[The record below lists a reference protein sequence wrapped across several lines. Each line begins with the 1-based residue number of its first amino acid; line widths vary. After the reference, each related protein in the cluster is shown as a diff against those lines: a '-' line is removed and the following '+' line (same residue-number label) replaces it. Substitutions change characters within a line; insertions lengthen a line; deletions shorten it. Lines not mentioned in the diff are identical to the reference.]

1 MDESIAEPL
10 RRYEDAESY
19 WSVTRENGRD
29 DIRFAN
35 GEQWPAGIQATRN
48 REGRPCLTINHQP
61 KFIRQVVN
69 DSRQNQPQIK
79 CRPVDSM
86 ADIQVAEIYDGI
98 IRHIESTSDSD
109 VSYDNAMASAVGFG
123 WGFFRIDIDYAE
135 NDAFDLD
142 INFKPII
149 NPLAVVFDPLTQAAD
164 SSDWR
169 YAFITDELSK
179 TEFEDSY
186 PGAQAVPFEGGD
198 TLQESWFSEN
208 TVRVAEYFTREEIT
222 KTIYRMTDGQILDD
236 DLLSREDIRVPLEL
250 AGIVPEASRETRSY
264 RVVHRVMSGA
274 EELDKKVWAGTYIP
288 IVPVYGEEVNI
299 EGKRLFYSLI
309 HHGKDSQRN
318 FNYWRSAG
326 AELIALA
333 PKTPWVGPEGF
344 VTSDPRKAEKWASA
358 NQESHAYLEHANGKP
373 PVRTQFAGVPAGVLT
388 EANMAADD
396 MREIIGMN
404 NASVGVPNVREES
417 GIALKQ
423 RRIEA
428 DTGVAHFHDNLKR
441 AVRCAGRI
449 VVDLIPKVYSSAR
462 VMRILGVDGK
472 QDLIPVNQDI
482 QMPPT
487 EEAPQGSIIKY
498 DLTVGKYDV
507 VVEAGPSYTTKREE
521 AAEILTTAVRAAPEL
536 APILLPQLVK
546 MTDLPDGQ
554 KVTEMLATLMPPD
567 ARAIFDGTPP
577 PQPDQEQGLP
587 PEVMME
593 QAKAM
598 TDMELSRQ
606 KAEQDFQLEQQKAQN
621 KREIEQTQAIADIQV
636 DRQKAEATMQI
647 EREKAVLDAELARE
661 KARLE
666 IELDLLKKPGPMPEL
681 PTEIV

>member
-1 MDESIAEPL
+1 M
-10 RRYEDAESY
+10 
-19 WSVTRENGRD
+19 
-29 DIRFAN
+29 
-35 GEQWPAGIQATRN
+35 
-48 REGRPCLTINHQP
+48 
-61 KFIRQVVN
+61 
-69 DSRQNQPQIK
+69 
-79 CRPVDSM
+79 
-86 ADIQVAEIYDGI
+86 
-98 IRHIESTSDSD
+98 
-109 VSYDNAMASAVGFG
+109 
-123 WGFFRIDIDYAE
+123 
-135 NDAFDLD
+135 
-142 INFKPII
+142 
-149 NPLAVVFDPLTQAAD
+149 
-164 SSDWR
+164 
-169 YAFITDELSK
+169 
-179 TEFEDSY
+179 
-186 PGAQAVPFEGGD
+186 
-198 TLQESWFSEN
+198 
-208 TVRVAEYFTREEIT
+208 
-222 KTIYRMTDGQILDD
+222 
-236 DLLSREDIRVPLEL
+236 
-250 AGIVPEASRETRSY
+250 
-264 RVVHRVMSGA
+264 
-274 EELDKKVWAGTYIP
+274 
-288 IVPVYGEEVNI
+288 
-299 EGKRLFYSLI
+299 
-309 HHGKDSQRN
+309 
-318 FNYWRSAG
+318 
-326 AELIALA
+326 
-333 PKTPWVGPEGF
+333 
-344 VTSDPRKAEKWASA
+344 
-358 NQESHAYLEHANGKP
+358 
-373 PVRTQFAGVPAGVLT
+373 LT

-404 NASVGVPNVREES
+404 NASVGVPNAREES

-428 DTGVAHFHDNLKR
+428 DTGTAHFHDNLKR

-472 QDLIPVNQDI
+472 QELIPVNQDI

-487 EEAPQGSIIKY
+487 EEAPEGSIIKY

-507 VVEAGPSYTTKREE
+507 VVEAGPSFTTKREE

-598 TDMELSRQ
+598 ADMELSRQ
-606 KAEQDFQLEQQKAQN
+606 KAEQDFQLEQQKAAN

-666 IELDLLKKPGPMPEL
+666 IELDLLKKPGPVPEV